1 MKNQNH
7 SSATPMKPGKK
18 GLNMISDDANMRG
31 INNIGPI
38 LYLIEN
44 MLFIVLAGIPPG
56 LFRTELNTGVKIR
69 SKETDSKGTTDGQ
82 GQSTFQRWVSKNKG
96 NARLFEEEG

>member
-1 MKNQNH
+1 MRVLRVSIKSYHSFLATIHENPIAKNMKNQNH
-7 SSATPMKPGKK
+7 SYATPMKPGKK

-69 SKETDSKGTTDGQ
+69 E
-82 GQSTFQRWVSKNKG
+82 
-96 NARLFEEEG
+96 